1 VRNGTTTLSLDEVL
15 DLAFTGTAINANKVE
30 NIVLPGG
37 AGMIG
42 ALSVVTLNQESLDTI
57 SKDLADD
64 GLLKK
69 ANVPPSP
76 NESLLGG

>member
-1 VRNGTTTLSLDEVL
+1 ML
-15 DLAFTGTAINANKVE
+15 DLAFTGTTINANKVV
-30 NIVLPGG
+30 NAVLPGG
-37 AGMIG
+37 TGMVG
-42 ALSVVTLNQESLDTI
+42 TTSVVTLNQETLDTI

-64 GLLKK
+64 GILKK